1 MTRHCSASF
10 LLVALLAGTAVAG
23 ADPQPPTAQEVTDA
37 TVETQMRIND
47 AIPIVGKLKE
57 DPKASD
63 LFGKA
68 KGIVII
74 PHYLQ
79 AALIFGSRGGAG
91 LLLVRRGLK
100 WSDPV
105 FYKISGGSFG
115 AQIGGTQGSL
125 VFFLMSEKA
134 IEAFANKASTWSM
147 NAGAGLA
154 AVSFS
159 KQTPETATL
168 TDVVVWSDTKG
179 LFGGAAVGASKI
191 SRDVHA
197 NQVYYQDHDITAQ
210 RILSGEVTSPQSK
223 LLIEVLPPPAA
234 PAPVPKA
241 SPTPQPPAPKPTP
254 APLPPAKKPHS

>member
-10 LLVALLAGTAVAG
+10 LLAALLAGTAVAG
-23 ADPQPPTAQEVTDA
+23 ADPKAPTAQEITDA
-37 TVETQMRIND
+37 TAETQTRISD

-57 DPKASD
+57 DSKASD
-63 LFGKA
+63 LFG

-79 AALIFGSRGGAG
+79 AALIFGARGGAG

-125 VFFLMSEKA
+125 VFFLMSDKA
-134 IEAFANKASTWSM
+134 IEAFENKASTWSM

-179 LFGGAAVGASKI
+179 IFGGAAVGASKI

-197 NQVYYQDHDITAQ
+197 NQVYYKDHDITAQ

-223 LLIEVLPPPAA
+223 LLIDVLPPPAA
-234 PAPVPKA
+234 PAP
-241 SPTPQPPAPKPTP
+241 
-254 APLPPAKKPHS
+254 AKKPHS